1 MTPQSHGKFQRALQE
16 HNDAYAHSVAS
27 AVAAAAGQGSAQQQ
41 SEAVGTSCCQQLPC
55 CLTPLPSQV
64 VFIANIIQ
72 ACIYRG
78 RISNCTTPQL
88 AHAIIAAA
96 LSSPGDTAACGS
108 SSAAQPDGQ
117 LRFAVLAAD
126 IEKQST
132 EWSQLLLKLQ
142 QKNAGDVKDA
152 LADSGLAVQL
162 LQSRLTKLI
171 GTAAADCTSV
181 QVAVATACSRM
192 TKVMLLG
199 DSSSLHACGFPALFP
214 LNRLQG
220 VQVITCTPFIPVA

>member
-1 MTPQSHGKFQRALQE
+1 MPCRYTTSGGVVQRARQE

-41 SEAVGTSCCQQLPC
+41 SEAVGTSSCLQLPC
-55 CLTPLPSQV
+55 RFTPLPSQV

-78 RISNCTTPQL
+78 RLSNCTSPQL
-88 AHAIIAAA
+88 AHASIAAA
-96 LSSPGDTAACGS
+96 LSSPGDTAA
-108 SSAAQPDGQ
+108 SAAQPDGQ
-117 LRFAVLAAD
+117 MRFAALASD

-132 EWSQLLLKLQ
+132 EWNQLLLKLQ

-152 LADSGLAVQL
+152 LSDSGLAVQL

-171 GTAAADCTSV
+171 GTAAADCASV

-192 TKVMLLG
+192 AKVMLLS
-199 DSSSLHACGFPALFP
+199 DSSSLNACESPAISP

-220 VQVITCTPFIPVA
+220 VQVITCTPFITAA

>member
-1 MTPQSHGKFQRALQE
+1 MPFH
-16 HNDAYAHSVAS
+16 AS
-27 AVAAAAGQGSAQQQ
+27 SI
-41 SEAVGTSCCQQLPC
+41 P
-55 CLTPLPSQV
+55 QV

-78 RISNCTTPQL
+78 RLSNCTSPQL
-88 AHAIIAAA
+88 AHASIAAA
-96 LSSPGDTAACGS
+96 LSSPGDTAA
-108 SSAAQPDGQ
+108 SAAQPDGQ
-117 LRFAVLAAD
+117 MRFAALASD

-132 EWSQLLLKLQ
+132 EWNQLLLKLQ

-152 LADSGLAVQL
+152 LSDSGIAVQL

-171 GTAAADCTSV
+171 GTAAADCASV

-192 TKVMLLG
+192 AKVMLLS
-199 DSSSLHACGFPALFP
+199 DSSSLNACESPAISP

-220 VQVITCTPFIPVA
+220 VQVITCTPFITAA

>member
-1 MTPQSHGKFQRALQE
+1 MPPTTPQSPCKFQRALQE
-16 HNDAYAHSVAS
+16 HNDAYAHSVAY

-41 SEAVGTSCCQQLPC
+41 SEAVRTFCCQQLPC

-78 RISNCTTPQL
+78 RLSNCTTPQL

-96 LSSPGDTAACGS
+96 LSSPGDTAA
-108 SSAAQPDGQ
+108 SAAQPDGQ
-117 LRFAVLAAD
+117 MRFAALASD

-132 EWSQLLLKLQ
+132 EWNQLLLKLQ

-199 DSSSLHACGFPALFP
+199 DSSSLHACGFPALFA

-220 VQVITCTPFIPVA
+220 VQVITCTPFITAA